1 MKDEYMVLIQKL
13 ADKLGTTAEHLYGVL
28 VMQAPISAAID
39 VITALIMVLLLV
51 FFIKTI
57 NRLTLRPP
65 ATDAERY
72 PSAIITDE
80 AAIALMWTG
89 VAIFGIVTMAVS
101 FSSLNSVVTA
111 ILNPEYWAISQILK

>member
-39 VITALIMVLLLV
+39 VITALIMVLLFV

-65 ATDAERY
+65 ATDTERY

-80 AAIALMWTG
+80 AAIALMWAC
-89 VAIFGIVTMAVS
+89 VIFFGLFTMIVS
-101 FSSLNSVVTA
+101 FCALQSAVTA